1 MAYANH
7 MASLKAAAEDKTNPN
22 VSKVTSFAVDP
33 QVLEVEEGFN
43 ARPLNAEHV
52 QEMSLAWRS
61 GAVFPPMEVRVEDGR
76 ILIVDGHHRHAAAL
90 DAISKGAVIKTVDV
104 RQFRG
109 NDADRVAHMISSAS
123 GMPLTPL
130 QLGVQYRKLI
140 GFGWTEKQ
148 IADRVGKSG
157 QHVKDMIL
165 LAEANSDVHQAVNAG
180 EVTGTTAV
188 TLVKKHGSKA
198 GQVIREVVE
207 KAKASGKTKAT
218 PKMFAESGD
227 KPSLKVEVEWI
238 PVGAKLPDADT
249 TVLLALD
256 DKEVWLGY
264 LDADAWRDVS
274 STPICAARVTHW
286 MHVPEAPATPQTTQ
300 QQA

>member
-7 MASLKAAAEDKTNPN
+7 MASLKAAAEDKTNSN
-22 VSKVTSFAVDP
+22 VSKTTSFAVNP
-33 QVLEVEEGFN
+33 QALEVEEGFN
-43 ARPLNAEHV
+43 ARPLNAQHV
-52 QEMSLAWRS
+52 AEMSLAWRN
-61 GAVFPPMEVRVEDGR
+61 GAVFPPLEVRVEDGR

-90 DAISKGAVIKTVDV
+90 DAISKGAEVRTLDV

-123 GMPLTPL
+123 GLPLTPL

-198 GQVIREVVE
+198 GKVIREVVE
-207 KAKASGKTKAT
+207 KAKASGKAKAT
-218 PKMFAESGD
+218 PKMFAEPRDDAGRN
-227 KPSLKVEVEWI
+227 KITVEWI
-238 PVGAKLPDADT
+238 PAGVKLPDDDI
-249 TVLLALD
+249 TVLAAFPD
-256 DKEVWLGY
+256 
-264 LDADAWRDVS
+264 RDVS
-274 STPICAARVTHW
+274 LVYRDGLGWRAQDGMPIEPNCVTHW
-286 MHVPEAPATPQTTQ
+286 MHLPEAPRTKHPSAQ
-300 QQA
+300 

>member
-1 MAYANH
+1 

-33 QVLEVEEGFN
+33 RILEVREGFN
-43 ARPLNAEHV
+43 ARPLNQEHV
-52 QEMSLAWRS
+52 EQMAVSYAN
-61 GAVFPPMEVRVEDGR
+61 GATFPPLDVEVEDGH
-76 ILIVDGHHRHAAAL
+76 IYPVDGHHRRAAAL
-90 DAISKGAVIKTVDV
+90 LAISRGAPIRSVEC

-109 NDADRVAHMISSAS
+109 NDADKVAHLITSAS
-123 GMPLTPL
+123 GLPLTPL

-165 LAEANSDVHQAVNAG
+165 LAEANSDVHKAVTAG

-188 TLVKKHGSKA
+188 ALVKKHGSKA

-207 KAKASGKTKAT
+207 QAKASGKTKAT
-218 PKMFAESGD
+218 PKMFAQ
-227 KPSLKVEVEWI
+227 PSDDQVGNKLTVEWI
-238 PVGAKLPDADT
+238 AVNTKLPDADT
-249 TVLLALD
+249 TVLIALSEG
-256 DKEVWLGY
+256 EVWLGY
-264 LDADAWRDVS
+264 LDGETWRYADAM
-274 STPICAARVTHW
+274 PIALEAVTHW
-286 MHVPEAPATPQTTQ
+286 MHVPAVPNATTTKEK
-300 QQA
+300 ASA